1 MSRLQGKYALITG
14 ASQGLGLQM
23 RRAFAREGAGRAI
36 AARGAELLK
45 EACDSIQTTAP
56 KTKILAI
63 AADVSQPQ
71 DIERVV
77 ATTSTSFRDISTSWS
92 TMPLRSAFSM
102 PFLLDYPLEDFRNVL
117 NTNLIAPFCDQESA
131 TCHD

>member
-14 ASQGLGLQM
+14 ASQGLVADVI
-23 RRAFAREGAGRAI
+23 AFAREGAAGVAI
-36 AARGAELLK
+36 AARGADLK

-63 AADVSQPQ
+63 ALMSAT

-77 ATTSTSFRDISTSWS
+77 TTSTSFRDISTSWS
-92 TMPLRSAFSM
+92 TMPLRSALSNA
-102 PFLLDYPLEDFRNVL
+102 LLARLSVRRFP
-117 NTNLIAPFCDQESA
+117 A
-131 TCHD
+131 TF